1 MEKRIEKKINSFM
14 TTYKEN
20 IKNKII
26 ELELT
31 NNQECNNLIQFIYD
45 QENLKLS
52 KEDFMKRKRCKNVV
66 NIYERCC
73 AKRANGDNCSR
84 RKKEN
89 SNYCGTHIKG
99 TPHGIIEKE
108 DEILNTEKIEVF
120 AQDIKGIIYYI
131 DSKNNVYKTEDILKN
146 QENPKVIAKYI
157 FINNEYS
164 IPDFNI

>member
-14 TTYKEN
+14 TSYKEN

-31 NNQECNNLIQFIYD
+31 NNPECNNLIQFIYD

-52 KEDFMKRKRCKNVV
+52 KEDFMKRKRCKNIV

-131 DSKNNVYKTEDILKN
+131 DTKNNVYKTEDILKN

>member
-31 NNQECNNLIQFIYD
+31 NNHECNNLIQFIYD

-108 DEILNTEKIEVF
+108 DEVLNTEKIEVF

-131 DSKNNVYKTEDILKN
+131 DTKNNVYKTEDILKN